1 MSIVKSKHASNY
13 TVLPNE
19 IFTSGLSIEAIGL
32 LSYFLSLPHDWVIY
46 KTQLH
51 TQLNMGRD
59 KVDRIFKELNDKG
72 YLMSVKEFNNKGQF
86 TYNHIVYDKPFN
98 GEPIADK
105 PLTETPHT
113 EKPLTDNLLLLSTN
127 KKSTKQQSKE
137 YKDNMFEI
145 FWNLYD
151 NKKDRFACYNKF
163 VKLDIETINK
173 IIQVVPEYLKT
184 ITDKQFQKNPKTWI
198 HNKCWNDEYNV
209 SKNTL
214 SLQNAPQGYYYNS
227 QGELRKTQLD

>member
-59 KVDRIFKELNDKG
+59 KVDRIFKELHDKG

-86 TYNHIVYDKPFN
+86 TYNHIIYDKPFN

-105 PLTETPHT
+105 PVTETPHT
-113 EKPLTDNLLLLSTN
+113 EKPLTDNLPLQSTN
-127 KKSTKQQSKE
+127 KLSTKQQSKE

-173 IIQVVPEYLKT
+173 IIEVVPEYLKT
-184 ITDKQFQKNPKTWI
+184 ITDKQFQKHPKTWI
-198 HNKCWNDEYNV
+198 NNKCWNDEYNV